1 MRLSRSPRRRA
12 EPTIALINV
21 VFLMLV
27 FFLVAGR
34 IARPIEDDLRLVQ
47 ADLAAARV
55 PDDALVLRA
64 DGSLLWQG
72 RPADPESA
80 IAVMPGEGPLRLL
93 PDRDL
98 PARDLIA
105 VAARLR
111 ELAGDREVRLVTE
124 RGLTP

>member
-1 MRLSRSPRRRA
+1 MRLSRPPRRRA

-72 RPADPESA
+72 RPADPESV
-80 IAVMPGEGPLRLL
+80 IAAMPGEGPLRLL